1 MTTADF
7 ASTQPDNSDLY
18 TDVLGLLR
26 NRNMAV
32 AEAFVSAPTNPAV
45 SMVRYVRATSQW
57 EEYDGAAWQRAP
69 MVLSVA
75 GGGTG
80 AITAAA
86 ARTALGLG
94 TIATQ
99 AASAVAISGGT
110 ISGISTFTI
119 SGTATAAL
127 FSGSGASLT
136 NLVATNLATGN
147 VPIARMPTGGTWT
160 LSSALVVAARYA
172 KLNGFGTG
180 LSTKTSGPYSSLI
193 DDTTLLVNTDSGAI
207 TINLIAA
214 SSNSGKMMLIRNIGT
229 SGNNVTL
236 DGNSSETI
244 DGSATHT
251 LSDGGSIL
259 IQCDGSNW
267 FSIGG
272 SMVKKVTAISI
283 AISGG
288 SGAQS
293 GTQTI
298 SPAMTSTTKAWISA
312 PGYLSGD
319 DSARNFDL
327 KVTNTTTVT
336 GTRQSVSSLA
346 AGTITG
352 FLIEAY

>member
-110 ISGISTFTI
+110 I
-119 SGTATAAL
+119 
-127 FSGSGASLT
+127 SGSGASLT

-319 DSARNFDL
+319 DAARNFDL